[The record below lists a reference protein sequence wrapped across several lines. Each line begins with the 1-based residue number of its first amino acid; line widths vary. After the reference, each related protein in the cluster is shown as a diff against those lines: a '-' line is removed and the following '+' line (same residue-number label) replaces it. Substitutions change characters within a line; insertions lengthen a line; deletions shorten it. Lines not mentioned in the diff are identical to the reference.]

1 MYMKDLDWNL
11 LKSFSF
17 VAKEGSLSAAA
28 RALNT
33 TQPTIGRHIDAL
45 ELALGTPLFVR
56 TREGLIPTEDA
67 LNLLPEAESML
78 GSYGALLRRVSG
90 DNPEEM
96 GTVRVAMSEIM
107 GIEVIPELLTKFSLK
122 YPGIKMEMSISNKM
136 DNLLKRDADIAIRMT
151 KPKQDALIAKKV
163 GEIQI
168 GLFAHKD
175 YIAKNG
181 KPRDIIDLKKHKIIG
196 PDTDQLFLM
205 ALKSYGLDISRDDV
219 HFRVDNQIAQTELM
233 RKGAGIC
240 AMQLPLA
247 KREKDFEALLPK
259 KIKIPMPIWVV
270 MHEDL
275 KSSRRVRLMFDFLK
289 ESLAD
294 YIES

>member
-1 MYMKDLDWNL
+1 MYMQDIDWNL

-45 ELALGTPLFVR
+45 EKALDTALFVR

-96 GTVRVAMSEIM
+96 GTVRVTMSEIM
-107 GIEVIPELLTKFSLK
+107 GAEVLPDLFYEFSET
-122 YPGIKMEMSISNKM
+122 YPGIKVEMSISNKN

-151 KPKQDALIAKKV
+151 APKQDALIAKKIGDV
-163 GEIQI
+163 QI
-168 GLFAHKD
+168 GLFAHKKYLNKYGTPKSLD
-175 YIAKNG
+175 
-181 KPRDIIDLKKHKIIG
+181 DLKNHRIIG

-219 HFRVDNQIAQTELM
+219 HYRLDNQIAQTKLM
-233 RKGAGIC
+233 RKGVGIC

-247 KREKDFEALLPK
+247 KREKEFEPILPRK
-259 KIKIPMPIWVV
+259 LKIPMPIWVV

-275 KSSRRVRLMFDFLK
+275 KSSRRVRLMYDFLK
-289 ESLAD
+289 DKLED
-294 YIES
+294 YVAS